1 MWMFIVALFI
11 VFQIWKQ
18 SKCPSTT
25 EWINKRWYTKT
36 FDILLSNK
44 EEPSIDTC
52 YNIYDPQKH
61 CAKWKK
67 ADTKTTSCI
76 IPFETFNK
84 GKSIGTVKSL
94 AVAWSWRLEWE
105 VTENSGGNL
114 LEWWKCSKL
123 DWGDG
128 CATV

>member
-1 MWMFIVALFI
+1 MTYYSAIKRNQVLIHATIYMTLKNIVL
-11 VFQIWKQ
+11 
-18 SKCPSTT
+18 
-25 EWINKRWYTKT
+25 
-36 FDILLSNK
+36 
-44 EEPSIDTC
+44 
-52 YNIYDPQKH
+52 
-61 CAKWKK
+61 KWKK

-114 LEWWKCSKL
+114 LE
-123 DWGDG
+123 
-128 CATV
+128 